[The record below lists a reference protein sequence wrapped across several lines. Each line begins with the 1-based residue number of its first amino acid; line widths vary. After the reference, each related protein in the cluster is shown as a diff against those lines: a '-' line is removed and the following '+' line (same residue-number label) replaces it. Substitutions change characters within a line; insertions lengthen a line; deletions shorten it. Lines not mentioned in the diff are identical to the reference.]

1 MLNAFF
7 FIQLCKILT
16 CEIPEVTLCGWRG
29 YKPSINK
36 QTLLQLEQ
44 ALRMI
49 GWLAIFHRRR
59 FSVWSD
65 PGGAECM
72 DLTQAAGG
80 HMLLTL
86 WTLDSDPRLIPWY
99 AVTTQWNWQSSVAVF
114 RETDQLSNNGF
125 ILIQLYWKSFFYKT
139 EGVWFL
145 LRESIIDKQ
154 AWRWVSV
161 GQTTLIGLLL
171 TLYCVVLWCAV
182 NIYNYTGMHA

>member
-1 MLNAFF
+1 MYVSWSLTSRWHRRQACPSCIAIIHTGNSESTIFRFCFLRFIFVYIIIIKCSMLFF
-7 FIQLCKILT
+7 NIQLCKILT

-59 FSVWSD
+59 FSVWSI

-86 WTLDSDPRLIPWY
+86 WTLDSDPCLIPWY
-99 AVTTQWNWQSSVAVF
+99 AVTMQWNEPVTMKCCRFQ
-114 RETDQLSNNGF
+114 RNGPAF
-125 ILIQLYWKSFFYKT
+125 Q
-139 EGVWFL
+139 
-145 LRESIIDKQ
+145 
-154 AWRWVSV
+154 
-161 GQTTLIGLLL
+161 
-171 TLYCVVLWCAV
+171 
-182 NIYNYTGMHA
+182 